1 MYICIYVS
9 TYIYIHIYMKIGSFN
24 LECILQETSM
34 VQLECVY
41 IYISIYIYPPS
52 SQMED
57 RGGRTFRNCILIF
70 HLRSQDVSSV
80 MFKIANT
87 MNTLYGKHALH
98 NHGGLASELRPLLS
112 LPLIGPMAK

>member
-1 MYICIYVS
+1 M
-9 TYIYIHIYMKIGSFN
+9 YIYIYN
-24 LECILQETSM
+24 
-34 VQLECVY
+34 
-41 IYISIYIYPPS
+41 PPS

-57 RGGRTFRNCILIF
+57 RGGGTFRNSILIF
-70 HLRSQDVSSV
+70 HLRSQHVSSF
-80 MFKIANT
+80 MFKIADI

>member
-1 MYICIYVS
+1 M
-9 TYIYIHIYMKIGSFN
+9 YIYIYN
-24 LECILQETSM
+24 
-34 VQLECVY
+34 
-41 IYISIYIYPPS
+41 PPS

-57 RGGRTFRNCILIF
+57 RGGGTFWNSILIF
-70 HLRSQDVSSV
+70 HLRSQHVSSF
-80 MFKIANT
+80 MFKIADI